1 MEEELKQRSVM
12 KEEQDKMLQVLQ
24 RENVHTS
31 EEGELHC
38 NLLLEEKCLFRH
50 IDCDMTIL
58 TCIV

>member
-24 RENVHTS
+24 RENVHSS

-38 NLLLEEKCLFRH
+38 ESCLHLIIVERKT
-50 IDCDMTIL
+50 TISPH
-58 TCIV
+58 